1 MGKRV
6 KLIFGGMCMVFAVII
21 ARGEERLFEPDWEF
35 EGVYKTELNR
45 IRSVTDR
52 FLKVHIRNLRLLEQT
67 QGSIDDL
74 SLFICF
80 PSFCSNE
87 VVSVFWDRSTG
98 MIVKTDGA
106 DLSVPGRFNES
117 CTTHAV
123 RQQLKKYL
131 NDYQFLM
138 PLGGDGN
145 VTLVGV
151 CVGHGTNIVTRCF
164 SFQEGRLFAQKKMK
178 MFCGR
183 RNSIPAYKAVMQILQ
198 EINSTLKSACEER
211 CTRVWG
217 RRK

>member
-6 KLIFGGMCMVFAVII
+6 KIIAWGMCMAFSVIF
-21 ARGEERLFEPDWEF
+21 ARGEERLFDPDREF
-35 EGVYKTELNR
+35 EWVYKTELNR
-45 IRSVTDR
+45 VMSVTDR
-52 FLKVHIRNLRLLEQT
+52 FLKVHIRNWRLLKQT

-87 VVSVFWDRSTG
+87 IVSVFWDRSSG
-98 MIVKTDGA
+98 IMVKADGA
-106 DLSVPGRFNES
+106 DLPVPGRFNED
-117 CTTHAV
+117 CATHAV
-123 RQQLKKYL
+123 RQQLKKDL

-138 PLGGDGN
+138 PLGGDGS

-151 CVGHGTNIVTRCF
+151 CVGHDTNIVTRCF

-183 RNSIPAYKAVMQILQ
+183 RNSMPAYKAVMQIYQ
-198 EINSTLKSACEER
+198 EISSTLKSACEER
-211 CTRVWG
+211 CSQVWG